1 MNIQVATE
9 KTDDGKL
16 LAKVTVPAADVDEAI
31 AATYADIAR
40 RYSFQ
45 GFRKGHVPRPVIDGM
60 IGRDAV
66 LGETTNTVLGQVDPQ
81 LCEELNVVPL
91 GEISYGDDVQPVVG
105 GQDYVVEATIAVRPE
120 CELTDYDAPAIDMP
134 PAEPTEA
141 EVDEQIDVLQGYHA
155 TFDDVE
161 EDREVA
167 ADDIVSIDVEDVENA
182 AAFAGEGRMLDMG
195 GAGMPAEFD
204 EQLVGMRKGESR
216 EVAWT
221 EKHAHGEHEHEVA
234 HKVKVTLVAIK
245 QRNVPELTEEFIK
258 ESYGFDSVEQ
268 LRDAVRQELAT
279 DKTYTLPNVKEN
291 RVVAAVA
298 EKLDLDEVPEDYQ
311 NSVYTEVLQEFL
323 QQLQRQGTTVD
334 AYLQA
339 RGVDFESFLADVREQ
354 ADERARQS
362 LALDAVARH
371 LGLEVSED
379 ELAEEFGKSGVED
392 PEASLKEFRDAGR
405 LPAVREALLRN
416 KALTWLVENATV
428 TEVDEAAQ
436 RRADAE

>member
-1 MNIQVATE
+1 
-9 KTDDGKL
+9 
-16 LAKVTVPAADVDEAI
+16 
-31 AATYADIAR
+31 
-40 RYSFQ
+40 
-45 GFRKGHVPRPVIDGM
+45 
-60 IGRDAV
+60 
-66 LGETTNTVLGQVDPQ
+66 
-81 LCEELNVVPL
+81 
-91 GEISYGDDVQPVVG
+91 
-105 GQDYVVEATIAVRPE
+105 
-120 CELTDYDAPAIDMP
+120 
-134 PAEPTEA
+134 
-141 EVDEQIDVLQGYHA
+141 
-155 TFDDVE
+155 
-161 EDREVA
+161 
-167 ADDIVSIDVEDVENA
+167 
-182 AAFAGEGRMLDMG
+182 MLDMG

-221 EKHAHGEHEHEVA
+221 EKHAHGEHEHEVSR
-234 HKVKVTLVAIK
+234 KVKVTLVAIK

-279 DKTYTLPNVKEN
+279 DTTSTLPNVKEN

-392 PEASLKEFRDAGR
+392 PEASLKEFREAGR

-416 KALTWLVENATV
+416 KALNWLVENATV

>member
-16 LAKVTVPAADVDEAI
+16 LAKVTVPAADVDKAI

-234 HKVKVTLVAIK
+234 RKVKVTLVAIK

-416 KALTWLVENATV
+416 KALNWLVENATV